1 MSSSEKSAA
10 KRIRRYAS
18 HARVIAAAYFVALF
32 VGTHLPP
39 GEISTPDISDK
50 LAHFIGYAGLAT
62 LILAVWELSIGKLQ
76 PRHYFAVWLAGVAY
90 GAFDEWTQIPV
101 GRTCDMNDW
110 AADVVGVTSGIII
123 YRLLRPIL
131 FAITG
136 HDDGSP
142 NQ

>member
-76 PRHYFAVWLAGVAY
+76 PRHK
-90 GAFDEWTQIPV
+90 E
-101 GRTCDMNDW
+101 
-110 AADVVGVTSGIII
+110 
-123 YRLLRPIL
+123 
-131 FAITG
+131 
-136 HDDGSP
+136 
-142 NQ
+142 